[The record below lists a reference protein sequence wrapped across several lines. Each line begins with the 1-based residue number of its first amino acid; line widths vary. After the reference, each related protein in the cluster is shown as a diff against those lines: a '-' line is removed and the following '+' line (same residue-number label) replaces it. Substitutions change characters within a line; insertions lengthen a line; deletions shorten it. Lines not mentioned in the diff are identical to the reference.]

1 MFQMPPIPSW
11 DALHPLIIHFP
22 IALLLVAP
30 LFVIAAL
37 LVSAPKRQLFMLSAL
52 LLMILGTAS
61 VYVAVS
67 TGEAAGKL
75 AERTTQVNAVLERH
89 EDLAEKTRIT
99 FTVLTVIL
107 AGILIVPRLMKREPS
122 RIMWVMVSV
131 IFLLLYGGAAQLL
144 TNTAHNGG
152 LLVHE
157 FGVTAMVNSPTT
169 VPSGPSQPP
178 GSEVDRD

>member
-37 LVSAPKRQLFMLSAL
+37 LVSAQKRQVFMICAL
-52 LLMILGTAS
+52 ALMILGTTS
-61 VYVAVS
+61 VYLAVE
-67 TGEAAGKL
+67 TGEAAGKR
-75 AERTTQVNAVLERH
+75 AERTMQVKAVLERH
-89 EDLAEKTRIT
+89 EDLAEKTRLT
-99 FTVLTVIL
+99 FTLLTAIL
-107 AGILIVPRLMKREPS
+107 ACILVAPRLVKLEPS
-122 RIMWVMVSV
+122 RTTSVIVSV
-131 IFLLLYGGAAQLL
+131 VFLALYGGAAQLL

-157 FGVTAMVNSPTT
+157 FGVTALTKAPMTTPGQALQSP
-169 VPSGPSQPP
+169 GA
-178 GSEVDRD
+178 EIDRD

>member
-1 MFQMPPIPSW
+1 MFQIPPIPSW

-30 LFVIAAL
+30 LFIIAAL
-37 LVSAPKRQLFMLSAL
+37 LVSAPKRQAFLISAL
-52 LLMILGTAS
+52 VLMILGTAS
-61 VYVAVS
+61 VYVALS

-89 EDLAEKTRIT
+89 EDLAEKTRLT

-107 AGILIVPRLMKREPS
+107 AGILTVPRLVKWEPS
-122 RIMWVMVSV
+122 RAMSAIVLVV
-131 IFLLLYGGAAQLL
+131 FLVLYGGAAQLL

-157 FGVTAMVNSPTT
+157 FGVTAMVNTPTT
-169 VPSGPSQPP
+169 APGQAIQPP
-178 GSEVDRD
+178 GAGTDHD

>member
-37 LVSAPKRQLFMLSAL
+37 LVSASKRQVFMISAL
-52 LLMILGTAS
+52 ALMILGTTS
-61 VYVAVS
+61 VYLAVE

-75 AERTTQVNAVLERH
+75 AERTTQVKAVLERH
-89 EDLAEKTRIT
+89 EDLAEKTRLT
-99 FTVLTVIL
+99 FTLLTAIL
-107 AGILIVPRLMKREPS
+107 ACILAAPRLLKWEPS
-122 RIMWVMVSV
+122 RAMSVIVSV
-131 IFLLLYGGAAQLL
+131 VFLVLYGGAAQLL
-144 TNTAHNGG
+144 TYTAHNGG

-157 FGVTAMVNSPTT
+157 FGVTSLAKAPTT
-169 VPSGPSQPP
+169 TPAQVLQSP
-178 GSEVDRD
+178 GAEIDRD